1 MISLRCLTNIGI
13 TRRNFIWEGSYL
25 ARKVD
30 TLGPFQT
37 LSDVLAS
44 ILPLINLIH
53 NFIYND
59 TISITITL
67 SRINRIVLTSFYYIT

>member
-1 MISLRCLTNIGI
+1 MIFWLLVISLRCLTNIGI
-13 TRRNFIWEGSYL
+13 TRRNFVWEGSYL

-44 ILPLINLIH
+44 LFRLIDPIRD
-53 NFIYND
+53 FVYND
-59 TISITITL
+59 I
-67 SRINRIVLTSFYYIT
+67 INIMIRLAVQTVLY